1 MTPADQPT
9 PGSPRTL
16 ADILREAGIEPVGVG
31 GRRHRIE
38 TSAEPD
44 PDLDPAGDTDAEP
57 EPEPDAGDRREVS
70 WHRGVL
76 SWLVFAVEL
85 VVAAVLGVLIWYTF
99 NLLWELYPYAAAAAA
114 PLVLAGVVATGQ
126 MLRRWR
132 SQEPL
137 GTAAITALLLVAAIL
152 VVLPAAVVLARS

>member
-1 MTPADQPT
+1 
-9 PGSPRTL
+9 
-16 ADILREAGIEPVGVG
+16 
-31 GRRHRIE
+31 
-38 TSAEPD
+38 
-44 PDLDPAGDTDAEP
+44 
-57 EPEPDAGDRREVS
+57 
-70 WHRGVL
+70 VL

-126 MLRRWR
+126 MLRQWR